1 MKDVYV
7 VSWIAIVYG
16 IILNLVIWML
26 YSEFLMWSLLGVLT
40 ALFNHSQMIQMTK
53 HKVDAMRITMSLVTR
68 FVMYLIM
75 MAIVFIQ
82 LRNNQSD
89 LITAYIILLLGFSSI
104 KISTVILTLPIFKK
118 YRKDSTHE

>member
-7 VSWIAIVYG
+7 VSWIAMGYG
-16 IILNLVIWML
+16 VILNLLIWIL
-26 YSEFLMWSLLGVLT
+26 YPEFLMWSLLGVLT

-82 LRNNQSD
+82 LRDNQSD
-89 LITAYIILLLGFSSI
+89 MITAYIILLLGFSSI
-104 KISTVILTLPIFKK
+104 KISTVLLTLPLFKK
-118 YRKDSTHE
+118 YRKDAPHE